1 MTRWPEAADEIVVRD
16 GHLTINLYKL
26 SDGWS
31 ARIESAYEGRVFE
44 GRVTEMSDLLAGRPV
59 PGDGD
64 AAQGVVVAPTPVD
77 DASAGDAA
85 RGGAAPI
92 SIDGA
97 SAGDAARTREGSS

>member
-44 GRVTEMSDLLAGRPV
+44 GRVTELSDLLAGRPA

-64 AAQGVVVAPTPVD
+64 AAQAIVAPASVD
-77 DASAGDAA
+77 APGDAE
-85 RGGAAPI
+85 
-92 SIDGA
+92 
-97 SAGDAARTREGSS
+97 RTQEESS

>member
-44 GRVTEMSDLLAGRPV
+44 GRVTEMSDLLAGRPA

-64 AAQGVVVAPTPVD
+64 AAQAIGAP
-77 DASAGDAA
+77 ASGDA
-85 RGGAAPI
+85 GAGEAE
-92 SIDGA
+92 
-97 SAGDAARTREGSS
+97 RTQEESS

>member
-64 AAQGVVVAPTPVD
+64 AAQAIVAPAPGD
-77 DASAGDAA
+77 DASAGDAE
-85 RGGAAPI
+85 
-92 SIDGA
+92 
-97 SAGDAARTREGSS
+97 RTQEESS

>member
-44 GRVTEMSDLLAGRPV
+44 GRVTEMSDLLAGRPA

-64 AAQGVVVAPTPVD
+64 AALGVAAPIAVD
-77 DASAGDAA
+77 DAGV
-85 RGGAAPI
+85 GE
-92 SIDGA
+92 
-97 SAGDAARTREGSS
+97 RTQEESS

>member
-44 GRVTEMSDLLAGRPV
+44 GRVTEMSDLLAGRPA
-59 PGDGD
+59 PGDGEE
-64 AAQGVVVAPTPVD
+64 ALGVVAPASVD
-77 DASAGDAA
+77 DAGAGD
-85 RGGAAPI
+85 GE
-92 SIDGA
+92 
-97 SAGDAARTREGSS
+97 RTQEESS

>member
-44 GRVTEMSDLLAGRPV
+44 GRVTEMSDLLAGRPA
-59 PGDGD
+59 PGDGG
-64 AAQGVVVAPTPVD
+64 AAQAIVTLTSGD
-77 DASAGDAA
+77 DAGAGEAE
-85 RGGAAPI
+85 
-92 SIDGA
+92 
-97 SAGDAARTREGSS
+97 RTQEESS

>member
-44 GRVTEMSDLLAGRPV
+44 GRVTEMSDLLAGRPAL
-59 PGDGD
+59 GDSD
-64 AAQGVVVAPTPVD
+64 AAQGIAAPSAVD
-77 DASAGDAA
+77 DAGD
-85 RGGAAPI
+85 GE
-92 SIDGA
+92 
-97 SAGDAARTREGSS
+97 RTQEESS

>member
-59 PGDGD
+59 PGVGE
-64 AAQGVVVAPTPVD
+64 AAQGVGAPAPGD
-77 DASAGDAA
+77 DAGAGD
-85 RGGAAPI
+85 GE
-92 SIDGA
+92 
-97 SAGDAARTREGSS
+97 RTQEESS